1 LVIILKHIE
10 QYNFF
15 KDLKKLMIMKNIF
28 SFGIILFSVLT
39 SFSQDTIVNNKGL
52 IFSGTII
59 GSDSLFVSYK
69 SNDSLSSEVNLVK
82 KSTILLVKYSNGS
95 VDKLYKNDTLLTKTG
110 DKIIAKILEI
120 DSDMLSYFLFDG
132 KINSLKITPLAS
144 LFMYQLSNGEKVVI
158 TEKPQDNTDY
168 TALGEADAKKYY
180 KTAPGYIAVEVVL
193 GATWWL
199 FGIPLITGI
208 INPLIKPV
216 QLNSAM
222 NPNNALLN
230 SNPAYKSGFEKKA
243 SGKKIAAGFTALGAG
258 VVGSVAAFCAILA
271 YIY

>member
-1 LVIILKHIE
+1 
-10 QYNFF
+10 
-15 KDLKKLMIMKNIF
+15 MKNIF

-59 GSDSLFVSYK
+59 SSDSLFISYK
-69 SNDSLSSEVNLVK
+69 SFNTIESEVNLVK
-82 KSTILLVKYSNGS
+82 KSTVILIKYQDGRLEQ
-95 VDKLYKNDTLLTKTG
+95 LYKNDTLLTKTG
-110 DKIIAKILEI
+110 DKIIAKIIEI
-120 DSDMLSYFLFDG
+120 DSDFLSYFRFDG
-132 KINSLKITPLAS
+132 KINPVQITPLAS

-180 KTAPGYIAVEVVL
+180 KTAPGFKAGEVFL

-199 FGIPLITGI
+199 YGIPLITGI
-208 INPLIKPV
+208 ILPSIKPV
-216 QLNSAM
+216 TLESSS

-243 SGKKIAAGFTALGAG
+243 SGKKMAAGFTALGAG
-258 VVGSVAAFCAILA
+258 FTGSLLALIAILA
-271 YIY
+271 YSF

>member
-1 LVIILKHIE
+1 
-10 QYNFF
+10 
-15 KDLKKLMIMKNIF
+15 MIMKNIF

-69 SNDSLSSEVNLVK
+69 SNDPLKSEVNLVN
-82 KSTILLVKYSNGS
+82 KSTILLVKYSNGR
-95 VDKLYKNDTLLTKTG
+95 VDQLYKNDTLLTKNG

-120 DSDMLSYFLFDG
+120 DSDFLSYFRFDG
-132 KINSLKITPLAS
+132 KINPVQITPLAS

-180 KTAPGYIAVEVVL
+180 KTAPGFIAGEVVL
-193 GATWWL
+193 GATWFL
-199 FGIPLITGI
+199 YFIPLITGI
-208 INPLIKPV
+208 ILPSIKPV
-216 QLNSAM
+216 TLESSS

-230 SNPAYKSGFEKKA
+230 SNLAYKSGFEKQA
-243 SGKKIAAGFTALGAG
+243 SGKKRTAGFKALGAG
-258 VVGSVAAFCAILA
+258 ITGSLLALIAILA
-271 YIY
+271 YAF

>member
-1 LVIILKHIE
+1 
-10 QYNFF
+10 
-15 KDLKKLMIMKNIF
+15 MIMKNIF

-69 SNDSLSSEVNLVK
+69 SNDSLSSEVNLVN

-132 KINSLKITPLAS
+132 KINSVQITPLAS

-180 KTAPGYIAVEVVL
+180 KTAPGFIAGEVFL

-208 INPLIKPV
+208 ILPSIKPV
-216 QLNSAM
+216 KLESSS
-222 NPNNALLN
+222 NPNNALLK

-243 SGKKIAAGFTALGAG
+243 SGKKMAVGFKALGAG
-258 VVGSVAAFCAILA
+258 FTGSLLALIAIVAYSF
-271 YIY
+271 